1 MDVMEIDNLEK
12 KSVKNLYAWLIAI
25 LPFVVSFP
33 PEEYDNYVMVISFV
47 VGIGLLVADRM
58 NLTEAGYEPPSFL
71 WGFFIPPVYLWKRA
85 TVLGS
90 NRLLFIVWIVAFAAS
105 FFVYSFNTDSALEE
119 AACPI
124 VTTILKENNGSEASK
139 CMKVTI
145 QDKVTDKFYKATAT
159 LDNGND
165 INITIEMTGD
175 ENFYVRVPNYYLN
188 D

>member
-1 MDVMEIDNLEK
+1 MEIDTLEK

-33 PEEYDNYVMVISFV
+33 PAEYDNYVMVISFV
-47 VGIGLLVADRM
+47 IGLGLLVADRI
-58 NLTEAGYEPPSFL
+58 NLTESGYEPPSFL
-71 WGFFIPPVYLWKRA
+71 WGLLLPPVYLWKRA

-90 NRLLFIVWIVAFAAS
+90 NRLLCIVWCVAFAAS
-105 FFVYSFNTDSALEE
+105 FIVYSFNTDSALEE
-119 AACPI
+119 AACPT
-124 VTTILKENNGSEASK
+124 VTTILKQNNGTEAPK

-175 ENFYVRVPNYYLN
+175 ENFYVRVPNYYLSN
-188 D
+188 